1 MGHEST
7 APASLSARGCPALS
21 SGVERY
27 AVTHEVDRLRSL
39 PRPVGA
45 VTPSQDES
53 VGVWHFSVTFV
64 LAPELP
70 ESHFPSSI
78 RLEPLRSPRQV
89 QIFCK
94 RIALCFHALTHSSI
108 FRTPKF
114 PLQDLCFQSLP
125 HSLRKTRGCVPTLP
139 KMERIGPDSVAVAA
153 AIDGLRGLPRKLAGG
168 THAPSLTHPCHAARA
183 LPRRSPGERRARK
196 RPLCPARTM
205 ACRRARGRFQRA
217 REPLFR
223 VTARAHYPSGAP
235 LGKRP
240 GGSRLLERLE
250 G

>member
-94 RIALCFHALTHSSI
+94 RIALCFHAL
-108 FRTPKF
+108 
-114 PLQDLCFQSLP
+114 P

-196 RPLCPARTM
+196 
-205 ACRRARGRFQRA
+205 
-217 REPLFR
+217 
-223 VTARAHYPSGAP
+223 
-235 LGKRP
+235 
-240 GGSRLLERLE
+240 
-250 G
+250 